1 MNVEVD
7 HVEEKAVHSWSRI
20 SSAGQK
26 ALEDALRVFNPMS
39 KDLTDTETQL
49 VAFLQGL
56 RDEGY
61 QPTILRSKDVY
72 GYSSCTA
79 DTPIQTETG
88 PKNSSKMSTTI
99 SESSKN
105 QSRGPSSAK
114 ISSTSGGVAVN
125 ASRVSTRPTSKSN
138 STNILLSSL
147 KKTGSD
153 ASKTSTV
160 GFPAN
165 MYPGVYPAMRLSVV
179 LETLVPLKTTASS
192 LDGKYKQR
200 HIGVAPAELKL
211 LTSTG
216 SSRQSSV
223 GKKTKMVSGQKEAK
237 GCKYLIK
244 KAPASVSIGS
254 RYLNGT
260 MIKGPNGRV
269 LKENNSCKASGI
281 LNGRLLGNSSQSSS
295 GGTQSK
301 VSKGKAKGEPPVSR
315 TQSKDG
321 NSHQEGLG
329 QKRKRGEVV
338 QEIPPLKKRDGSIPI
353 QKNSE
358 LWQKKMNLLKFRVI
372 KVDSLC
378 SDDELRRKAQKI
390 FQVNLSPVIKI
401 GPLPPTVP

>member
-7 HVEEKAVHSWSRI
+7 HVEQKAVHSWSRI

-79 DTPIQTETG
+79 DTPTQTEMG
-88 PKNSSKMSTTI
+88 LKNNSNLTTTI
-99 SESSKN
+99 PESSKN
-105 QSRGPSSAK
+105 QSKGPSSAK
-114 ISSTSGGVAVN
+114 VSSTSGSITIN
-125 ASRVSTRPTSKSN
+125 SCKVSSRPTSKSN
-138 STNILLSSL
+138 STNILLRSL
-147 KKTGSD
+147 KRTGSD
-153 ASKTSTV
+153 ATKTSTV

-165 MYPGVYPAMRLSVV
+165 MYPGVYPAVRLSVV

-200 HIGVAPAELKL
+200 LIGVAPAELKL
-211 LTSTG
+211 LTSSG
-216 SSRQSSV
+216 SSRQTSV
-223 GKKTKMVSGQKEAK
+223 GKTTKMVSRPVEAK
-237 GCKYLIK
+237 GCHYLIK
-244 KAPASVSIGS
+244 KAPDSVSIVS
-254 RYLNGT
+254 RHLNGT
-260 MIKGPNGRV
+260 LIKGPNGRI
-269 LKENNSCKASGI
+269 LKESNACKASGI
-281 LNGRLLGNSSQSSS
+281 LNGRIMGSSSQSSS

-301 VSKGKAKGEPPVSR
+301 ISKGKAKIKPPVSK
-315 TQSKDG
+315 TQSKN
-321 NSHQEGLG
+321 NSHRKDLG
-329 QKRKRGEVV
+329 QKRKRGEEVR
-338 QEIPPLKKRDGSIPI
+338 EIPPLKKRNGSIPI

-358 LWQKKMNLLKFRVI
+358 LNKKKLNLLKFRVI
-372 KVDSLC
+372 KVDRLS
-378 SDDELRRKAQKI
+378 SDDEVRKKAQKI

-401 GPLPPTVP
+401 GPLPSTVP